1 MAGTT
6 HSIVGVWGWLKHQI
20 EFTLNRYAC
29 MRVFSTITYLACVL
43 HRHAMPPALGKMA
56 PELAVS
62 EWVQGMPTSLAQEK
76 DHIVLVEVFQVN
88 CPGCF
93 LHALPEAVS
102 IYNRH
107 RDEGVRVL
115 GIATAFEDFD
125 KNTLENLR
133 ALAERGEVV
142 GETKRALSQYGSSG
156 DTLPY
161 KIPFPL
167 GMDTL
172 TRMDGQVDDNKVMA
186 FIRSQLPGFDSE
198 DEARRA
204 DIIRRVRAYMLSKKY
219 SAEIFD
225 TYGLQ
230 GTPSSI
236 LVDRKGMLRDVAFG
250 QTGTTENKVLTLLRE
265 D

>member
-1 MAGTT
+1 
-6 HSIVGVWGWLKHQI
+6 
-20 EFTLNRYAC
+20 
-29 MRVFSTITYLACVL
+29 
-43 HRHAMPPALGKMA
+43 MPPVMGEMA

-62 EWVQGMPTSLAQEK
+62 EWVQGMPTSFSQER
-76 DHIVLVEVFQVN
+76 DHVVLVEVFQVN

-93 LHALPEAVS
+93 LYALPEAVN
-102 IYNRH
+102 IYNRY

-115 GIATAFEDFD
+115 GLATAFEDFD

-133 ALAERGEVV
+133 ALAERGVVV
-142 GETKRALSQYGSSG
+142 GETKRALRQYGGSE
-156 DTLPY
+156 DTLPF

-167 GMDTL
+167 GMDVL
-172 TRMDGQVDDNKVMA
+172 TRMDGHVDDDKVMA

-198 DEARRA
+198 GEDRRN
-204 DIIRRVRAYMLSKKY
+204 DIIRRVRAYMLSKEY
-219 SAEIFD
+219 SAETFD

-236 LVDRKGMLRDVAFG
+236 LVDRKGILRDVAFG
-250 QTGTTENKVLTLLRE
+250 QTGTTENKVQALLRE